1 MSEIVFLYVTAPN
14 AETAARIA
22 RALIEENLAAC
33 VNIHAEMRSVYEWE
47 GKVEIGLETPLIVK
61 TTAAAANAAR
71 DRIGKSTKVKPN
83 SWHALRSKIY
93 DPQVGRAPR
102 KLSTVLKPIR
112 LAQARRAGDG
122 WAPRI
127 KSASTQE

>member
-1 MSEIVFLYVTAPN
+1 MTDIVFLYVTAPN

-22 RALIEENLAAC
+22 RALIEEKLVAC

-71 DRIGKSTKVKPN
+71 DRIIGLHPHGEPCVA
-83 SWHALRSKIY
+83 ALPVSAE
-93 DPQVGRAPR
+93 G
-102 KLSTVLKPIR
+102 S
-112 LAQARRAGDG
+112 
-122 WAPRI
+122 
-127 KSASTQE
+127 SASFLDWIRAATKS